1 MPSCRINIAH
11 GQRTE
16 IVLGA
21 HLMNDPTFKLPSK
34 VKEKNAAS
42 DVSSDKTDCNI
53 SASDEGIEKAY
64 CCIQSLLEVVTV

>member
-1 MPSCRINIAH
+1 
-11 GQRTE
+11 
-16 IVLGA
+16 
-21 HLMNDPTFKLPSK
+21 MNDPTFKLPSK

-64 CCIQSLLEVVTV
+64 CCIQSLLEVVIVRDITINEELTLNYNCD